1 MICETCHGIG
11 EGLIDGDGRVVTRLP
26 ALQAVA
32 ERALSTPRDG
42 KSRIAKADRRT
53 LKTWMRR
60 WCDERAAP
68 PGDQS
73 DGR

>member
-1 MICETCHGIG
+1 MDTLYYRKIAEIIRRD
-11 EGLIDGDGRVVTRLP
+11 EQEP
-26 ALQAVA
+26 ALRAVA

>member
-1 MICETCHGIG
+1 MDTLYYRKIAEIIRRD
-11 EGLIDGDGRVVTRLP
+11 EQEP
-26 ALQAVA
+26 ALRAVA
-32 ERALSTPRDG
+32 ESALSTPRDG

-68 PGDQS
+68 PEDQS